1 MLKVLEIE
9 NIAVIEK
16 AAVQFDTGLN
26 VLTGETGAGKSIVVD
41 AINAIL
47 GERTSRELVRHG
59 APQAV
64 VRAFFE
70 GVDPAV
76 QTVIGNLGLEPEAD
90 GSLVLYRRISAE
102 GKSSCKINGAPCTVT
117 MLRAVGNALVNIHGQ
132 HDSQTLLDPEAHVH
146 FVDMLAESDRNL
158 TAYQSVFHQFLSVRR
173 RLKALTADEEDKE
186 NKLDLLNYQ
195 IKELEDADI
204 QVGET

>member
-76 QTVIGNLGLEPEAD
+76 QAVIGNLGLEPETVRWCFTDEFLPRAKAAAR
-90 GSLVLYRRISAE
+90 STVRPVL
-102 GKSSCKINGAPCTVT
+102 
-117 MLRAVGNALVNIHGQ
+117 
-132 HDSQTLLDPEAHVH
+132 
-146 FVDMLAESDRNL
+146 
-158 TAYQSVFHQFLSVRR
+158 
-173 RLKALTADEEDKE
+173 
-186 NKLDLLNYQ
+186 
-195 IKELEDADI
+195 
-204 QVGET
+204 

>member
-64 VRAFFE
+64 VRAAGALPTNFCR
-70 GVDPAV
+70 GQKQLQDQRCA
-76 QTVIGNLGLEPEAD
+76 
-90 GSLVLYRRISAE
+90 LYCDHA
-102 GKSSCKINGAPCTVT
+102 A
-117 MLRAVGNALVNIHGQ
+117 HG
-132 HDSQTLLDPEAHVH
+132 
-146 FVDMLAESDRNL
+146 
-158 TAYQSVFHQFLSVRR
+158 
-173 RLKALTADEEDKE
+173 
-186 NKLDLLNYQ
+186 
-195 IKELEDADI
+195 
-204 QVGET
+204 G

>member
-41 AINAIL
+41 AINTIL

-70 GVDPAV
+70 GGPCRAGCDR
-76 QTVIGNLGLEPEAD
+76 QF
-90 GSLVLYRRISAE
+90 GSGTGGGRFAGALPTNFCRGQKQLQDQRCALYCDHAARS
-102 GKSSCKINGAPCTVT
+102 G
-117 MLRAVGNALVNIHGQ
+117 
-132 HDSQTLLDPEAHVH
+132 
-146 FVDMLAESDRNL
+146 
-158 TAYQSVFHQFLSVRR
+158 
-173 RLKALTADEEDKE
+173 
-186 NKLDLLNYQ
+186 
-195 IKELEDADI
+195 
-204 QVGET
+204 

>member
-1 MLKVLEIE
+1 M
-9 NIAVIEK
+9 
-16 AAVQFDTGLN
+16 
-26 VLTGETGAGKSIVVD
+26 
-41 AINAIL
+41 
-47 GERTSRELVRHG
+47 
-59 APQAV
+59 
-64 VRAFFE
+64 
-70 GVDPAV
+70 
-76 QTVIGNLGLEPEAD
+76 
-90 GSLVLYRRISAE
+90 LYRRISAE

-146 FVDMLAESDRNL
+146 FVDMLAESDRTL
-158 TAYQSVFHQFLSVRR
+158 TAYQTVFHQFLSVRR

-204 QVGET
+204 QIGETERPHGAE

>member
-76 QTVIGNLGLEPEAD
+76 QAVIGNLGLE
-90 GSLVLYRRISAE
+90 S
-102 GKSSCKINGAPCTVT
+102 
-117 MLRAVGNALVNIHGQ
+117 
-132 HDSQTLLDPEAHVH
+132 
-146 FVDMLAESDRNL
+146 
-158 TAYQSVFHQFLSVRR
+158 RR
-173 RLKALTADEEDKE
+173 RTVRWCFTDEFLPRAKV
-186 NKLDLLNYQ
+186 
-195 IKELEDADI
+195 AARST
-204 QVGET
+204 VRPVR

>member
-90 GSLVLYRRISAE
+90 GSLCFIDEFLPRAKAAARS
-102 GKSSCKINGAPCTVT
+102 TV
-117 MLRAVGNALVNIHGQ
+117 R
-132 HDSQTLLDPEAHVH
+132 P
-146 FVDMLAESDRNL
+146 
-158 TAYQSVFHQFLSVRR
+158 VR
-173 RLKALTADEEDKE
+173 
-186 NKLDLLNYQ
+186 
-195 IKELEDADI
+195 
-204 QVGET
+204 

>member
-76 QTVIGNLGLEPEAD
+76 QAVIGNLGLEPEAD

-132 HDSQTLLDPEAHVH
+132 HDSQTLLYPEAHVH
-146 FVDMLAESDRNL
+146 FVDMLAESEDRK
-158 TAYQSVFHQFLSVRR
+158 SVV
-173 RLKALTADEEDKE
+173 
-186 NKLDLLNYQ
+186 
-195 IKELEDADI
+195 
-204 QVGET
+204 

>member
-59 APQAV
+59 APRQWYAPSL
-64 VRAFFE
+64 R
-70 GVDPAV
+70 
-76 QTVIGNLGLEPEAD
+76 GLT
-90 GSLVLYRRISAE
+90 L
-102 GKSSCKINGAPCTVT
+102 PC
-117 MLRAVGNALVNIHGQ
+117 
-132 HDSQTLLDPEAHVH
+132 
-146 FVDMLAESDRNL
+146 
-158 TAYQSVFHQFLSVRR
+158 
-173 RLKALTADEEDKE
+173 RL
-186 NKLDLLNYQ
+186 
-195 IKELEDADI
+195 
-204 QVGET
+204 

>member
-1 MLKVLEIE
+1 
-9 NIAVIEK
+9 
-16 AAVQFDTGLN
+16 
-26 VLTGETGAGKSIVVD
+26 
-41 AINAIL
+41 
-47 GERTSRELVRHG
+47 
-59 APQAV
+59 
-64 VRAFFE
+64 
-70 GVDPAV
+70 
-76 QTVIGNLGLEPEAD
+76 
-90 GSLVLYRRISAE
+90 
-102 GKSSCKINGAPCTVT
+102 

-146 FVDMLAESDRNL
+146 FVDMLAESDRTL

-204 QVGET
+204 QIGETERLNARRTELSEAEAVRAALQDVAYTMGGDEEFSGVCGYLRSLAAKTAPYSSLQSISEQLYALCDSAETCKDDAEQKLETLDADPEEQAQIEERLDQL